1 MRASPGK
8 AGNDLLKGGRGRDL
22 LVGGRGTDRMASGP
36 GNDVIRAADGRA
48 DRLVNGGGGVNSCV
62 VDIPVDLPS
71 TVNCG
76 TIQAG
81 PQSAGGGGAPRD
93 HLGPGIDLPPA
104 RARLRLHRLATGT
117 YTCTGSGNAYL
128 MVHIGTKSTPQM
140 PVACG

>member
-22 LVGGRGTDRMASGP
+22 LVGGRGTDRMSGGP

-76 TIQAG
+76 TIPGRAAVSG
-81 PQSAGGGGAPRD
+81 RRWSSSRSPR
-93 HLGPGIDLPPA
+93 PGD
-104 RARLRLHRLATGT
+104 
-117 YTCTGSGNAYL
+117 
-128 MVHIGTKSTPQM
+128 
-140 PVACG
+140 

>member
-22 LVGGRGTDRMASGP
+22 LVGGRGTDRMSGGP

-48 DRLVNGGGGVNSCV
+48 DRLVNGGGGVNSCA

-81 PQSAGGGGAPRD
+81 PQSAGGGGGGQGNPDLLEVTSAQGLTCLPLGLGCVFTGWPPGPTRAP
-93 HLGPGIDLPPA
+93 GPG
-104 RARLRLHRLATGT
+104 
-117 YTCTGSGNAYL
+117 
-128 MVHIGTKSTPQM
+128 TPT
-140 PVACG
+140 